1 MSDQHEIFA
10 QLFLDPEVMFTLRTM
25 FINAP
30 TKEFTHT
37 HLVTYGISRSLTNS
51 NEVLL
56 RL

>member
-1 MSDQHEIFA
+1 MKFLHNY
-10 QLFLDPEVMFTLRTM
+10 FLDPEVMFTLRTM